1 MDSMMGIF
9 YEESSRL
16 VEELKRNFSEYI
28 GKDIYGQE
36 LIQEIFRAVHTIKAD
51 ATMMLFDG
59 IAALSKKFE
68 RLLYCFRNGPK
79 VIEDTERFDGVFCG
93 YVDFVEQEL
102 DKISHGEA
110 LENVPEELSKN
121 ISEYV
126 DNLKEQYELDE
137 SQITGKKTA
146 DKKEKAKRQIYYIPG
161 VQAPVEKS
169 DKEEKRVV
177 KYENKDLNGVIVI
190 KKSDLNKIQL
200 NITKMGSVIKTLKKV
215 SDRENYELALPEIN
229 SLVDINKE
237 LSNVAKGFT
246 KGDFTAV
253 AEKMEILV
261 DEMSAALNKNVRLL
275 VKGEDIMIDKYK
287 RDKISTALIHIIRNS
302 VDHGIE
308 DLETRERLG
317 KTPVGLIKLKFQNEN
332 ENIRITVEDDG
343 AGINGGKVIEA
354 AQKAGVLKKKP
365 EEYKKEEIMELL
377 LVNGISTT
385 DIPNDYSGRGVGM
398 DVINHSIKEIGGKLN
413 ITSEEGFGT
422 KIEIEV

>member
-102 DKISHGEA
+102 DKIAQGEA

-161 VQAPVEKS
+161 AQVPVEKS

-215 SDRENYELALPEIN
+215 SDRENYELVLPEIN
-229 SLVDINKE
+229 SLVEINKE

-287 RDKISTALIHIIRNS
+287 RDKISTALIHMIRNS

-317 KTPVGLIKLKFQNEN
+317 KTPVGLIKIKFQNEN
-332 ENIRITVEDDG
+332 IMITVEDDG
-343 AGINGGKVIEA
+343 AGINSGKVIEA

-422 KIEIEV
+422 KIEMEV

>member
-51 ATMMLFDG
+51 VTMMLFDG

-146 DKKEKAKRQIYYIPG
+146 DKNEKAKRQIYYIPG
-161 VQAPVEKS
+161 AQAPVEKS
-169 DKEEKRVV
+169 DKKEKRVV

-246 KGDFTAV
+246 KGNFTAV

-332 ENIRITVEDDG
+332 IRITVEDDG
-343 AGINGGKVIEA
+343 AGINSGKVIEA

>member
-51 ATMMLFDG
+51 ATMMLVDG

-102 DKISHGEA
+102 DKIAQGEA

-161 VQAPVEKS
+161 AQVPVEKS

-229 SLVDINKE
+229 SLVEINKE

-287 RDKISTALIHIIRNS
+287 RDKISTALIHMIRNS

-317 KTPVGLIKLKFQNEN
+317 KTPVGLIKIKFQNEN

-343 AGINGGKVIEA
+343 AGINSGKVIEA

-422 KIEIEV
+422 KIEMEV